1 MDEEILKNLENI
13 SDNLEYLIQYLQ
25 ESKENTPPVDTSAT
39 LDLIS
44 NDFSSFNNYL
54 KSIDS
59 NVQVTNQ
66 KLTAYLDS
74 ISTLENQ
81 GISDNPELEQFNFS
95 ITNLIAKLD
104 DLKNN
109 LGSVN
114 TGLNLN
120 IDVAQI
126 DAIKEK
132 LNSEFVVNLNIND
145 IDATIDEISQ
155 KLETLNNI
163 PLNLNFGDSFQDLN
177 TLVTE
182 LTNLKDLNLDNLNL
196 DIANPENI
204 QKIIDA
210 LNQLESMSDVNLDN
224 LKLSLQEIQKIDLSN
239 IDVDKLNQIADVNNK
254 IITDINLNDN
264 LKSLSEPIK
273 INVDTTDVLT
283 QINSLTTEF
292 EKIQDL
298 KIDLNLNSNFTGKIE
313 EIKTE
318 LSKTANDLKTSLVV
332 EPEISY
338 KLSPESLQTIKT
350 DFENIEL
357 SLNPDDEFL
366 TKIKTD
372 LDNQEFNVKVN
383 PIFDSN
389 PIIETRNETDFKTI
403 KDEDSN
409 PINDKILSYMQE
421 NNKLLSS
428 LVESMNS
435 NNEKKQE
442 VINIIPE
449 KVEKQESVVNVTP
462 ETSVQT
468 TQNPNGDT
476 ATMVSLL
483 KDLLDVNR
491 NIAKKLTRGNFNSGI
506 EI

>member
-1 MDEEILKNLENI
+1 MDKEILEKLEDI
-13 SDNLEYLIQYLQ
+13 SENLEYLIEYLQ
-25 ESKENTPPVDTSAT
+25 ESKDNRPTVDTSAT

-44 NDFSSFNNYL
+44 NDFTAFNNYL
-54 KSIDS
+54 KSIDIS
-59 NVQVTNQ
+59 VKTTNQ
-66 KLTAYLDS
+66 NLSAYLDS

-81 GISDNPELEQFNFS
+81 AVGDNPELEQFNIS

-132 LNSEFVVNLNIND
+132 LNSEFVVNLNINN
-145 IDATIDEISQ
+145 IDATIDEITQ

-163 PLNLNFGDSFQDLN
+163 PLNL
-177 TLVTE
+177 
-182 LTNLKDLNLDNLNL
+182 DLNLD
-196 DIANPENI
+196 IVNPDNI
-204 QKIIDA
+204 QKIIDE
-210 LNQLESMSDVNLDN
+210 LNKLESMSDINLDN

-239 IDVDKLNQIADVNNK
+239 IDIEKLNKIADINNK
-254 IITDINLNDN
+254 IITDIINLD
-264 LKSLSEPIK
+264 ST
-273 INVDTTDVLT
+273 NVVS
-283 QINSLTTEF
+283 QINSLTSEF

-298 KIDLNLNSNFTGKIE
+298 KINLNLSSDFSGKIQ

-318 LSKTANDLKTSLVV
+318 LSKTANELKTSLVV

-338 KLSPESLQTIKT
+338 KLNPESLQTIKS
-350 DFENIEL
+350 DFENIKL

-366 TKIKTD
+366 TKIKSD
-372 LDNQEFNVKVN
+372 LDNQEFNLKIN
-383 PIFDSN
+383 PVFDFS
-389 PIIETRNETDFKTI
+389 PVIETKNETEFKTI
-403 KDEDSN
+403 KEEDSN
-409 PINDKILSYMQE
+409 PINDKILSYMQD

-428 LVESMNS
+428 LVNLINA

-442 VINIIPE
+442 VINIVPE

-462 ETSVQT
+462 EIPVQT
-468 TQNPNGDT
+468 ASNTIGDMST
-476 ATMVSLL
+476 IINLL
-483 KDLLDVNR
+483 KDLVETNR
-491 NIAKKLTRGNFNSGI
+491 TVAKKLTRGNFNSGI